1 MSSNRPQESSDAAD
15 LAVLR
20 HAAASLRH
28 PLTRVL
34 LLLTFSTGLVD
45 AASYLGIGRVFAANM
60 TGNIVLLGFGIAGSG
75 GLPVVAP
82 LVSLG
87 GFLLG
92 AGTGGVLGSGLWHR
106 RRTFLAALGIETA
119 MLLGAAAIAVA
130 VHVRPAAVSGD
141 AVIALL
147 AFGMGVRNSIVKKL
161 AVPDLTTTVLTM
173 TLTGLAAESRLF
185 GGTGTGTGRRAVA
198 VGSMLVGAVAGAL
211 LLKTSLALVLF
222 VAAAV
227 AGGTLLACSRL
238 ATTLQPRRPRAPV
251 GSEPESASQT
261 PPARRPR

>member
-1 MSSNRPQESSDAAD
+1 MSSRRPQQSSDAAD
-15 LAVLR
+15 LTALR

-28 PLTRVL
+28 PLTRAL

-45 AASYLGIGRVFAANM
+45 AASYLGLGRVFAANM

-92 AGTGGVLGSGLWHR
+92 AGAGGVLGSGPVVD

-130 VHVRPAAVSGD
+130 VHVRPGAVSGD

-147 AFGMGVRNSIVKKL
+147 AFGMGVRNSTVKKIG
-161 AVPDLTTTVLTM
+161 VPDLTTTVLTM

-185 GGTGTGTGRRAVA
+185 GGTGTGTVRRAVA
-198 VGSMLVGAVAGAL
+198 VGSMLLGALAGAL
-211 LLKTSLALVLF
+211 LLKTSLVLVLV
-222 VAAAV
+222 VAAAL
-227 AGGTLLACSRL
+227 AGGTLIAGRRL
-238 ATTLQPRRPRAPV
+238 TATLQPG
-251 GSEPESASQT
+251 GSRGSRTPPES
-261 PPARRPR
+261 